1 MEEMKFS
8 HNLRKQENAVE
19 LMELQTALDTKK
31 SVLERAHSELESTK
45 TELKKLS
52 TDGRLETIEKE
63 IRDFEHIYG
72 LVSASIQIDLTT
84 NVLSSENST
93 EDNLSTVDEMGSSR
107 DNSSVDEGKNDID
120 EDNFPLEWVVT

>member
-93 EDNLSTVDEMGSSR
+93 EDNLTTVDEMGSSR

-120 EDNFPLEWVVT
+120 EDNFPLE

>member
-72 LVSASIQIDLTT
+72 LVSASIQIDLST

-93 EDNLSTVDEMGSSR
+93 EDNLTTVDEMDSSR

-120 EDNFPLEWVVT
+120 EDNFPLE

>member
-8 HNLRKQENAVE
+8 HNLRKQENSVE

-93 EDNLSTVDEMGSSR
+93 EDNLTTVDEMGSSR

>member
-8 HNLRKQENAVE
+8 HNLRKQENGVE

-31 SVLERAHSELESTK
+31 SALERAHSELESTK
-45 TELKKLS
+45 TEIKKLS
-52 TDGRLETIEKE
+52 TDGRLETLEKE

-93 EDNLSTVDEMGSSR
+93 EDNLTTVDEMGSSR

-120 EDNFPLEWVVT
+120 EDNFPLE